1 MSRRPAPLDIRRRLL
16 LIVLASVAFALA
28 VATWGFNVLLAHSA
42 AQDADTELRDRVG
55 SERSALE
62 VQGGRIRIIESSHE
76 PLADGLIWIFRG
88 TQPLEAPPS
97 RPEALAA
104 ARSLISRPAGFVDVD
119 GTDERL
125 YGVPILDG
133 SRRIGTLVAGI
144 SLAPYEQTRREAL
157 IASLAFALVLLAI
170 VGVAAWWLLR
180 SALRPVARLTEQA
193 DAWSE
198 ADLDRRFSLGEPRD
212 EITRLAATLDA
223 LLGRIAAS
231 LRRERLLSAEL
242 SHELRTPLAKLT
254 AEAEL
259 ALRRERTAGEYREAL
274 AAVLGN
280 AQQLRR
286 IVEALLAAAQQEAG
300 NRGIS
305 EAESVARAA
314 VAGCSRLAADRG
326 VELQV
331 DGVSSSLRVGVEEDL
346 AERILHPVIE
356 NACRYGRTSVRV
368 SVDRSD
374 GAVLFTVDDD
384 GPGVADDER
393 EAIFEPAARGSA
405 GQNGSNG
412 AGLGLALARR
422 LARSVAGEV
431 VALSS
436 ERGGRFVV
444 RLPSA

>member
-1 MSRRPAPLDIRRRLL
+1 M
-16 LIVLASVAFALA
+16 
-28 VATWGFNVLLAHSA
+28 
-42 AQDADTELRDRVG
+42 
-55 SERSALE
+55 
-62 VQGGRIRIIESSHE
+62 
-76 PLADGLIWIFRG
+76 
-88 TQPLEAPPS
+88 
-97 RPEALAA
+97 
-104 ARSLISRPAGFVDVD
+104 ARSLISRPTGFRDVA

-133 SRRIGTLVAGI
+133 RRRIGTLVAGI
-144 SLAPYEQTRREAL
+144 SVAPYRQTRREAL

-180 SALRPVARLTEQA
+180 TALRPVARMTEQA
-193 DAWSE
+193 AAWSE
-198 ADLDRRFSLGEPRD
+198 ADLDRRFSPGEPYD

-259 ALRRERTAGEYREAL
+259 ALRRERTAGEYRDAL
-274 AAVLGN
+274 AVVLGN

-286 IVEALLAAAQQEAG
+286 IVEALLAAAQREAG
-300 NRGIS
+300 NTGVS
-305 EAESVARAA
+305 AAASVARAA
-314 VAGCSRLAADRG
+314 AAGCSELAADRG
-326 VELQV
+326 LELEV
-331 DGVSSSLRVGVEEDL
+331 NGGPGSLRVGVEQDL

-356 NACRYGRTSVRV
+356 NACLYGRTSVRL
-368 SVDRSD
+368 SVERSD

-405 GQNGSNG
+405 GQNGSKG

-431 VALSS
+431 VAHSS
-436 ERGGRFVV
+436 AQGGRFVI
-444 RLPSA
+444 RLPAA